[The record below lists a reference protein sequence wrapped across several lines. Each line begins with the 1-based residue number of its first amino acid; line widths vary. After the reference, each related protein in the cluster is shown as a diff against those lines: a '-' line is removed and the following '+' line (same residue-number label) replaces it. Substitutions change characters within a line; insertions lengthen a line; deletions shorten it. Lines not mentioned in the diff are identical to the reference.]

1 MTGRFQLCS
10 AMAMQIHS
18 LKIHYLHRAS
28 SVFAQKNQ
36 RVYRQRALRRN
47 PGSQETEQQHCHDN
61 TS

>member
-1 MTGRFQLCS
+1 MTGRFQLRGTMETQ
-10 AMAMQIHS
+10 A
-18 LKIHYLHRAS
+18 RAREF

-47 PGSQETEQQHCHDN
+47 PGGQETQQHHCHDN